1 MKKMVCFGDSIT
13 AREKA
18 EDGSLRLT
26 PRLRKEFPEWKVL
39 NRGVPGNTTRDA
51 SRRFEK
57 DVLIENPDLV
67 TVLFG
72 ANDSASHR
80 LVPLDEY
87 RKNLTK
93 FTADIGAGKV
103 LLISPAP
110 VVEKKQPN
118 RSNAR
123 LLEYRNAVMDTARKT
138 GAAFLD
144 LHIIMRDEAY
154 DQFLVDDGLHFNAK
168 GYRFLSGLISEAV
181 IDWQIDQYE
190 QHPVDDMSFSGKLA
204 AMLKSFR

>member
-18 EDGSLRLT
+18 EDGRLRLT

-57 DVLIENPDLV
+57 DVLKENPDLV
-67 TVLFG
+67 TILFG
-72 ANDSASHR
+72 ANDSATHR
-80 LVPLDEY
+80 LVPLNEY
-87 RKNLTK
+87 RKNLMH
-93 FTADIGAGKV
+93 FTAEIGSGKV

-123 LLEYRNAVMDTARKT
+123 LLEYRNAVMDTARKK

-144 LHIIMRDEAY
+144 LHMIMTEEDY
-154 DQFLVDDGLHFNAK
+154 GQFLVEDGLHFNEK
-168 GYRFLSGLISEAV
+168 GYRFLSGLVSEAV
-181 IDWQIDQYE
+181 INWQIDQYE
-190 QHPVDDMSFSGKLA
+190 QDQANDRRFSGKLA
-204 AMLKSFR
+204 GMLKSFF